1 MVHRDFIHVWPFE
14 VDREEM
20 TGKTEDDN
28 PGIEGV
34 GPIIIDDAVDI
45 MRAAVRGNGLDE
57 KAVFFNSFQG
67 TVLHFE
73 TYQVFKIKPTVGE
86 RYLPGRQQGIAVGSR
101 QEARNKVQAM
111 VENAAT
117 NIDVHRTTI
126 KFLKLRPDLGFSV
139 EGWSIRYDGMKRSF
153 VVHEKCTTCSGLG
166 KNNCPDCK
174 GTKRRPCKTC
184 AGSKLMTC
192 PSCKGRKQFPVKGK
206 PQQQQQ
212 HPQHKGKDA
221 QHHARQQKVI
231 YAKCKKCSGQGKVRC
246 VPCQGSGGTRC
257 TLCQGTGKTGCKP
270 CTNTG
275 FRSHMTFMEVSAKCW
290 FEYDKNALPPEVPPL
305 IDFLKERMVLE
316 NYAHIRIN
324 EDLERKKELD
334 NLHKPKE
341 FMMRKP
347 DEFAITYDVR
357 LPWGDIG
364 FIWDPRT
371 EPVTGKL
378 FGFHPSLV
386 HMQPFLEEIA
396 LPGIRAVEEAGKGNA
411 AVAPKLHEATRFRVI
426 GDSMLASARFNKQRA
441 VQAVMTAYPFGIRDE
456 KVAEI
461 VDNAAMALGAL
472 TQTPRIMG
480 LIAGVAIAAGLDA
493 AYYLGPVRDKVAEQ
507 IPNSLIQGAAD
518 LALIPIGA
526 LITVMLVKALPQKVL
541 MGVMEP
547 VLARR
552 LRKNQK
558 PEKLKPAAGASGF
571 LGFLGVVAAYA
582 AVVAAAVTAFLVPD
596 PAWLEFLK
604 HALHIG

>member
-28 PGIEGV
+28 PGIESV
-34 GPIIIDDAVDI
+34 GPIIIDDATDI
-45 MRAAVRGNGLDE
+45 MRATVRGNGLDE

-73 TYQVFKIKPTVGE
+73 TYQVFKVKPTVGTK
-86 RYLPGRQQGIAVGSR
+86 YMPGKQNGIVVGS
-101 QEARNKVQAM
+101 QQDARNKVQAM

-126 KFLKLRPDLGFSV
+126 KFLKLRNDLGFAV

-153 VVHEKCTTCSGLG
+153 VVHERCPTCSGLG

-174 GTKRRPCKTC
+174 GTKRRTCKTC
-184 AGSKLMTC
+184 AGSKLMVC
-192 PSCKGRKQFPVKGK
+192 PSCKGRKQFPVKTKAPPQQKGK
-206 PQQQQQ
+206 PAPQQQT
-212 HPQHKGKDA
+212 
-221 QHHARQQKVI
+221 I
-231 YAKCKKCSGQGKVRC
+231 YKKCRKCTGTGKVRC
-246 VPCQGSGGTRC
+246 LPCQGSGGTKC
-257 TLCQGTGKTGCKP
+257 LLCQGTGKTGCKP
-270 CTNTG
+270 CINTG
-275 FRSHMTFMEVSAKCW
+275 WRSHMTFMEVSAKCW
-290 FEYDKNALPPEVPPL
+290 FEYDKKALPPEVPPL
-305 IDFLKERMVLE
+305 IDFLKEKMVLE
-316 NYAHIRIN
+316 QYAHIRIN
-324 EDLERKKELD
+324 EDLERKRELD

-378 FGFHPSLV
+378 FGFRPTLV

-396 LPGIRAVEEAGKGNA
+396 LPGIRAVEDAGKGNA
-411 AVAPKLHEATRFRVI
+411 AIAPKLHEATRFRVV
-426 GDSMLASARFNKQRA
+426 GEAMLASARYNKQRA
-441 VQAVMTAYPFGIRDE
+441 VQAVLNMYPFGIRDE
-456 KVAEI
+456 KVMEI

-480 LIAGVAIAAGLDA
+480 LMAGVALSAGLDA
-493 AYYLGPVRDKVAEQ
+493 GYYLGPVRDMAAAQ
-507 IPNSLIQGAAD
+507 IPNSLVQGAVD
-518 LALIPIGA
+518 LSLIPIGA
-526 LITVMLVKALPQKVL
+526 IITTMLIKMLPQKALMSVL
-541 MGVMEP
+541 HP
-547 VLARR
+547 VISRR
-552 LRKNQK
+552 LKKNQK
-558 PEKLKPAAGASGF
+558 PEKLKPAAGAAGF
-571 LGFLGVVAAYA
+571 LGFLGVFIAYA
-582 AVVAAAVTAFLVPD
+582 AVVAAAVMQFHVPD
-596 PAWLEFLK
+596 PAWLEALK
-604 HALHIG
+604 HALKLG